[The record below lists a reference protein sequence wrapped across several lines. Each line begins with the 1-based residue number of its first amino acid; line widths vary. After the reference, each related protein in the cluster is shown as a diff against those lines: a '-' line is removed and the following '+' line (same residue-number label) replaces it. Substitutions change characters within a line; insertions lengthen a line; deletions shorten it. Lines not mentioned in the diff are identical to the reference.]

1 MFNGLSDNL
10 TSNVELLADDTS
22 FFSVVQ
28 DANTSAKELNDDLK
42 KVNDWALQRKISK
55 QVNKPSKPSKQAQEV
70 FFSHKSKRL
79 THPPFNNSFTE
90 KLEFFQYN
98 LCLALTGAIRDTSK
112 EKKNYLELGLESF
125 QGWLCCRKLCLRSAV
140 ENFCCSWLRL
150 SLLEHERNKGIIK
163 TMNKFLTKDN
173 MNK

>member
-70 FFSHKSKRL
+70 FFSHKSRRL

-112 EKKNYLELGLESF
+112 EKK
-125 QGWLCCRKLCLRSAV
+125 KLSRIRIGVFS
-140 ENFCCSWLRL
+140 RL
-150 SLLEHERNKGIIK
+150 TLL
-163 TMNKFLTKDN
+163 
-173 MNK
+173 